1 MTYLPKVKVT
11 LTKECI
17 CENTTVRKRKITT
30 GDDAVAL
37 FRESLLEADRE
48 RLVCLH
54 LDCKMSVI
62 AFEVVS
68 IGSVSASVVH
78 PREIFKAAILLN
90 ASSIILMHNHPSGS
104 SEPSAEDIEITG
116 RIAEAGRML
125 GIELLDHVIVAAE
138 GHTSF
143 RQVGLM

>member
-1 MTYLPKVKVT
+1 MTYLPRVKVT

-17 CENTTVRKRKITT
+17 CENTTVRKRRIQS
-30 GDDAVAL
+30 GEDAVAL

-62 AFEVVS
+62 SFEVVS

-90 ASSIILMHNHPSGS
+90 ASSIILMHNHPSGKP
-104 SEPSAEDIEITG
+104 EPSAEDIEITR
-116 RIAEAGRML
+116 RIQEAGRML
-125 GIELLDHVIVAAE
+125 GIDLLDHVIVAAE
-138 GHTSF
+138 GHVSF
-143 RQVGLM
+143 RESGLM